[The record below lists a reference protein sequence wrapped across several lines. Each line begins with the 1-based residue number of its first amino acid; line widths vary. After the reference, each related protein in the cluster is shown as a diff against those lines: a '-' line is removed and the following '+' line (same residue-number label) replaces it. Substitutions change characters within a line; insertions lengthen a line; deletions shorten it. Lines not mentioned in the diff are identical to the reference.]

1 MQMVFIFVFLILTYF
16 TVVPAL
22 LPGVPGTV
30 QLLRADR
37 TGRWAATDICRDRHL
52 GLGGHHDV

>member
-1 MQMVFIFVFLILTYF
+1 MQIVFIFVFLILTYF

-22 LPGVPGTV
+22 LRAVPVTV

>member
-1 MQMVFIFVFLILTYF
+1 MVFIFIFLRLTYF
-16 TVVPAL
+16 TVVPAV

-37 TGRWAATDICRDRHL
+37 AGRWAATDICRDRHM
-52 GLGGHHDV
+52 GLGGQHDH

>member
-1 MQMVFIFVFLILTYF
+1 MQMVFIFIFLRLTYF
-16 TVVPAL
+16 TVVPAV

-37 TGRWAATDICRDRHL
+37 AGRWAATDICRDRHM
-52 GLGGHHDV
+52 GLGGQHDH

>member
-1 MQMVFIFVFLILTYF
+1 MQMVFIFIFLILTYF
-16 TVVPAL
+16 TVGPVL
-22 LPGVPGTV
+22 FRGVPVTV